1 VFTKNTIKE
10 KMMDRH
16 NFEIIS
22 WDLSLV
28 AITTIHKR
36 TLRQNRLTDN
46 RNPKAPDDI
55 YVIMFI
61 TTTFSLLAINFF
73 IYLPYGYCSNGYC
86 SEWKYLFCSFV

>member
-1 VFTKNTIKE
+1 
-10 KMMDRH
+10 MMDRH

-36 TLRQNRLTDN
+36 TLRHNRLTDN

-73 IYLPYGYCSNGYC
+73 IYLPYGYCSKGYC
-86 SEWKYLFCSFV
+86 SE